1 MITWVRR
8 GDGDVDPFRVLEV
21 QAALTRVCRSLREVE
36 ADDVRF
42 ARAHHLRA
50 LRLAYDG
57 LLDEACRLAD
67 VAPEELPDV
76 GPLRRVVAEAQLGSR
91 GWEW

>member
-8 GDGDVDPFRVLEV
+8 GGGDVDPFRVLEV
-21 QAALTRVCRSLREVE
+21 QSSLARVERAIADVQ

-42 ARAHHLRA
+42 ARAHHLHA

-57 LLDEACRLAD
+57 LLEEACRLAR
-67 VAPEELPDV
+67 VAVDELPAA
-76 GPLRRVVAEAQLGSR
+76 GPLRRVVAEAELVAR
-91 GWEW
+91 GWQW

>member
-8 GDGDVDPFRVLEV
+8 RDGEVDPFRVLEV
-21 QAALTRVCRSLREVE
+21 QAALTRVCRALREVE

-42 ARAHHLRA
+42 AKAHHLRA

-57 LLDEACRLAD
+57 LLDEACRLAE
-67 VAPEELPDV
+67 VAPEELPDT
-76 GPLRRVVAEAQLGSR
+76 GPLRRVVAEAHLGSR

>member
-8 GDGDVDPFRVLEV
+8 RGEDVDPFRVLEV
-21 QAALTRVCRSLREVE
+21 QAALSRVEHAMAE
-36 ADDVRF
+36 IEQDDARF

-57 LLDEACRLAD
+57 LLDEACRLAR
-67 VAPEELPDV
+67 VAVDELPAV
-76 GPLRRVVAEAQLGSR
+76 GPLRRVVAEAELGSR
-91 GWEW
+91 GWQW